1 MTRAA
6 RPVGSAEDPASR
18 LPRVE
23 TRRAGLVVGLAMLA
37 IAALISLVIGS
48 RPVSLATVYQALT
61 AYDGRNDQ
69 HLVIWA
75 LRIPRTLLA
84 ILAGLSLG
92 IAGAIMQA
100 ITRNPLAE
108 PGLLGVNAGAAVAV
122 VLGVSLF
129 GLTTMS
135 HYVWFGFAGA
145 GLAGVA
151 VFILGKAHEAATN
164 PVRIVLAGVGLSVML
179 GSITG
184 IIILNA
190 PTTVLDQFR
199 NWSAGSVDGRGFEV
213 VGVLAIAAAAGLA
226 GAMAI
231 AGNLNAIALGED
243 LGRALG
249 VDMRLTLTVACL
261 SVMLLAGAVTAAA
274 GPIGFVGLIAP
285 HLARATAGT
294 DHRWILPFSALF
306 AAILLL
312 CADILGR
319 VVAMPGEVAA
329 GIVATLIGGPFFLV
343 IVRRFRLRQ
352 L

>member
-1 MTRAA
+1 MTRPA
-6 RPVGSAEDPASR
+6 RSAGGIEAPTSC
-18 LPRVE
+18 LPRKNG
-23 TRRAGLVVGLAMLA
+23 RRAGLLAGLAVLGL
-37 IAALISLVIGS
+37 AALVSLVTGS
-48 RPVSLATVYQALT
+48 RPVSLETVYQALM
-61 AYDGRNDQ
+61 AYDRQNDQ

-122 VLGVSLF
+122 VFGVSIF
-129 GLTTMS
+129 GMTAMS
-135 HYVWFGFAGA
+135 HYVWFGFGGA
-145 GLAGVA
+145 GLAGIA
-151 VFILGKAHEAATN
+151 VFILGQAHEATTN

-184 IIILNA
+184 IVILNA

-213 VGVLAIAAAAGLA
+213 VGVLAVAAAAGLA
-226 GAMAI
+226 TAMAI

-249 VDMRLTLTVACL
+249 VNMRLTLGFACL
-261 SVMLLAGAVTAAA
+261 CVMLLAGAATAAA

-285 HLARATAGT
+285 HLARSIAGS
-294 DHRWILPFSALF
+294 DYRWILPFSALF

-319 VVAMPGEVAA
+319 VVASPDEVAA
-329 GIVATLIGGPFFLV
+329 GIIATLIGGPFFLV

>member
-1 MTRAA
+1 MTPSA
-6 RPVGSAEDPASR
+6 RHAGSAKAPASGLHR
-18 LPRVE
+18 NGG
-23 TRRAGLVVGLAMLA
+23 RRSGLAAGLAILLAAAVV
-37 IAALISLVIGS
+37 SLVIGS
-48 RPVSLATVYQALT
+48 RAVSVETAFHALT
-61 AYDGRNDQ
+61 AYDPGNDQ

-75 LRIPRTLLA
+75 LRLPRTLVA

-92 IAGAIMQA
+92 VAGAIMQA

-129 GLTTMS
+129 GLTTMA

-151 VFILGKAHEAATN
+151 VFVLGQAHEATTN

-184 IIILNA
+184 IVILNA
-190 PTTVLDQFR
+190 PTAVLDQFR
-199 NWSAGSVDGRGFEV
+199 NWSAGSVDGRDFEI
-213 VGVLAIAAAAGLA
+213 VGVLAVAATAGFATALA
-226 GAMAI
+226 I
-231 AGNLNAIALGED
+231 STNLNALALGED
-243 LGRALG
+243 LGQALG
-249 VDMRLTLTVACL
+249 VNMRLTLGLACL
-261 SVMLLAGAVTAAA
+261 CVMLLAGAATAAA
-274 GPIGFVGLIAP
+274 GPIGFVGLVAP
-285 HLARATAGT
+285 HLARSVAGSNY
-294 DHRWILPFSALF
+294 RWILPYSALF

-319 VVAMPGEVAA
+319 VVATPDEVAA